1 MQIYITIMPQKEC
14 GKKLKHK
21 KDVLRCLLRKQ
32 RNKKRPIVS
41 LAERERRGKEMRNA
55 LKMLFS

>member
-14 GKKLKHK
+14 GKKLNHK
-21 KDVLRCLLRKQ
+21 KGVLRCLWRKQ

-41 LAERERRGKEMRNA
+41 LAEREKRGREMRNA

>member
-1 MQIYITIMPQKEC
+1 MPQKEC

-21 KDVLRCLLRKQ
+21 KDALRCLLRKQ